1 MHIVTSTD
9 ILLPCAEDMGAW
21 SVIACDQ
28 FTSEPEYWVAA
39 EARAAEKPSTLS
51 LMLPEAWLHTAR
63 ADGADGRI
71 ADTMRRY
78 LAEGVFQTV
87 PDSFIYVERTLSDGR
102 VRRGL
107 IAALDLEQ
115 YDFTGT
121 QRTSVRSTEGTVE
134 ERLPPRVNIRRSA
147 PLEMPHTL
155 LLMDDRTDSVLSL
168 AEKAKDTL
176 EKVYDFD
183 LMLGGGHIAGWR
195 VSGETKAAVQSALD
209 ALDNAALQREKYGD
223 AAENGKLTFAVGDG
237 NHSLAAAKRF
247 WEEKRETLPENER
260 ETDPAR
266 FALVE
271 IENIHEPSLDFE
283 PIHRVIFDTDTS
295 AFAAEFTAHR
305 TEWEAEDKTLGERV
319 AAAESFCRAYI
330 AAHGAYIAAH
340 GGYID
345 YIHGD
350 DTACS
355 LGEKPNCAAV
365 LLPPVEKSG
374 LFLSVLKNG
383 ALPKK
388 SFSMGNARDKRY
400 YLECRKIR

>member
-28 FTSEPEYWVAA
+28 FTSEPEYWAAA

-78 LAEGVFQTV
+78 LAKGVFQTV

-107 IAALDLEQ
+107 VAALDLEQ

-247 WEEKRETLPENER
+247 WEEKRKTLPENER

-330 AAHGAYIAAH
+330 AAHG
-340 GGYID
+340 GYID

-350 DTACS
+350 DTARS
-355 LGEKPNCAAV
+355 FGEKPNCAAV

>member
-1 MHIVTSTD
+1 MHIVSSTD
-9 ILLPCAEDMGAW
+9 ILLPRAEDMGAW

-28 FTSEPEYWVAA
+28 FTSEPEYWAAA

-107 IAALDLEQ
+107 VAALDLEQ

-134 ERLPPRVNIRRSA
+134 ERLPPRVNIRRGA

-168 AEKAKDTL
+168 AEKAKDAL

-209 ALDNAALQREKYGD
+209 ALDNAALQRGKYGD

-260 ETDPAR
+260 EIDPAR

-330 AAHGAYIAAH
+330 AAHG
-340 GGYID
+340 GYID

-350 DTACS
+350 DTARS
-355 LGEKPNCAAV
+355 LGEKRNCAAV

>member
-28 FTSEPEYWVAA
+28 FTSEPEYWAAA

-102 VRRGL
+102 FRRGL
-107 IAALDLEQ
+107 VAALDLEQ

-121 QRTSVRSTEGTVE
+121 QRASVRSTEGTVE
-134 ERLPPRVNIRRSA
+134 ERLPPRVNIRRGA

-283 PIHRVIFDTDTS
+283 PIHRVLFDTDTS
-295 AFAAEFTAHR
+295 AFAAEFTARR

-330 AAHGAYIAAH
+330 AAHG
-340 GGYID
+340 GYID

-350 DTACS
+350 DTARS

>member
-9 ILLPCAEDMGAW
+9 VLLPRAEDMGAW

-28 FTSEPEYWVAA
+28 FTSEPEYWAAA

-63 ADGADGRI
+63 AEGADARI

-78 LAEGVFQTV
+78 LAEGVFQTI
-87 PDSFIYVERTLSDGR
+87 PDSFIYVERTLPDGR
-102 VRRGL
+102 IRRGL
-107 IAALDLEQ
+107 VAALNLEQ
-115 YDFTGT
+115 YDFTGRL
-121 QRTSVRSTEGTVE
+121 QTSVRSTEGTVE

-168 AEKAKDTL
+168 AEKAKDAL

-209 ALDNAALQREKYGD
+209 SLDNAALQREKYGD
-223 AAENGKLTFAVGDG
+223 AAKNGKLTFAVGDG

-247 WEEKRETLPENER
+247 WEEKREALPENER
-260 ETDPAR
+260 QTDSAR

-295 AFAAEFTAHR
+295 AFASALTAHR
-305 TEWEAEDKTLGERV
+305 AEWEAKDKTLGERV
-319 AAAESFCRAYI
+319 AAAESFCRAYT
-330 AAHGAYIAAH
+330 AAH

-350 DTACS
+350 DTARA
-355 LGEKPNCAAV
+355 LGEKPNSAAV
-365 LLPPVEKSG
+365 LLPTVEKSG

>member
-9 ILLPCAEDMGAW
+9 ILLPRAEDMGAW

-28 FTSEPEYWVAA
+28 FTSEPDYWAAA
-39 EARAAEKPSTLS
+39 EERAAKKPSTLS

-63 ADGADGRI
+63 AEGADGRI
-71 ADTMRRY
+71 AGTMRRY
-78 LAEGVFQTV
+78 LAEDVFQTV
-87 PDSFIYVERTLSDGR
+87 PDSFIYVERTLPDGR
-102 VRRGL
+102 IRRGL
-107 IAALDLEQ
+107 VAALDLEQ

-134 ERLPPRVNIRRSA
+134 ERLPPRVNIRRGA

-176 EKVYDFD
+176 EKVYDFE
-183 LMLGGGHIAGWR
+183 LMLGGGRIAGWR

-223 AAENGKLTFAVGDG
+223 AAENGKLAFAVGAG

-247 WEEKRETLPENER
+247 WKEKRETLPESER
-260 ETDPAR
+260 LADPAR

-295 AFAAEFTAHR
+295 AFASELAAHR
-305 TEWEAEDKTLGERV
+305 TEWEAKDKTLGERV

-330 AAHGAYIAAH
+330 AVH

-350 DTACS
+350 DTARA

-374 LFLSVLKNG
+374 LFVSVLKNG

>member
-28 FTSEPEYWVAA
+28 FTSEPEYWAAA

-107 IAALDLEQ
+107 VAALDLEQ

-134 ERLPPRVNIRRSA
+134 ERLPPRVNIRRGA

-176 EKVYDFD
+176 EKVYDFG

-295 AFAAEFTAHR
+295 AFAAEITAHR

-330 AAHGAYIAAH
+330 AAHG
-340 GGYID
+340 GYID

-350 DTACS
+350 DTARS

>member
-1 MHIVTSTD
+1 MHIVSSTD
-9 ILLPCAEDMGAW
+9 ILLPRTEDMGAW

-28 FTSEPEYWVAA
+28 FTSEPEYWAAA
-39 EARAAEKPSTLS
+39 EQRAAEKPSALS

-63 ADGADGRI
+63 AAGADGRI
-71 ADTMRRY
+71 AETMRQY
-78 LAEGVFQTV
+78 LADGVFQTI
-87 PDSFIYVERTLSDGR
+87 PDSFIYVERTLPDGR

-107 IAALDLEQ
+107 VAALDLEQ

-121 QRTSVRSTEGTVE
+121 QHASVRSTEGTVE
-134 ERLPPRVNIRRSA
+134 ERLPPRVSIRREA

-155 LLMDDRTDSVLSL
+155 LLMDDRTDSVLSP
-168 AEKAKDTL
+168 AEKAKDAL

-195 VSGETKAAVQSALD
+195 VSGEAKTAVQSALD
-209 ALDNAALQREKYGD
+209 ALDNAALQREKYG
-223 AAENGKLTFAVGDG
+223 AAAAGGKLTFAVGDG

-247 WEEKRETLPENER
+247 WEEKRDTLPENER
-260 ETDPAR
+260 QSDPAR

-271 IENIHEPSLDFE
+271 LENIHEPSLDFE
-283 PIHRVIFDTDTS
+283 PIHRVIFDTDNS
-295 AFAAEFTAHR
+295 AFAAELAAHR
-305 TEWEAEDKTLGERV
+305 AEWEAKDKTLGERV
-319 AAAESFCRAYI
+319 AAADSFCRVYT
-330 AAHGAYIAAH
+330 AAH

-350 DTACS
+350 DTARS
-355 LGEKPNCAAV
+355 LGAKPGCAAV
-365 LLPPVEKSG
+365 LLPPVEKNG

-388 SFSMGNARDKRY
+388 SFSMGTARDKRY

>member
-28 FTSEPEYWVAA
+28 FTSEPEYWAAA

-51 LMLPEAWLHTAR
+51 LMLPEAWLHTVR

-107 IAALDLEQ
+107 VAALDLEQ

-121 QRTSVRSTEGTVE
+121 QRASVRSTEGTVE
-134 ERLPPRVNIRRSA
+134 ERLPPRVNIRRGA

-283 PIHRVIFDTDTS
+283 PIHRVIFDTDTT

-330 AAHGAYIAAH
+330 AAHG
-340 GGYID
+340 GYID

-350 DTACS
+350 DTARS

-374 LFLSVLKNG
+374 LFVSVLKNG

>member
-9 ILLPCAEDMGAW
+9 ILLPRAEDMGAW

-28 FTSEPEYWVAA
+28 FTSEPEYWAAA

-78 LAEGVFQTV
+78 LAEGIFQTV

-107 IAALDLEQ
+107 VAALDLEQ
-115 YDFTGT
+115 YDFTGM
-121 QRTSVRSTEGTVE
+121 QRASVRSTEGTVE

-176 EKVYDFD
+176 EEVYDFD

-305 TEWEAEDKTLGERV
+305 TEWEAEEKTLGERV

-330 AAHGAYIAAH
+330 AAHG
-340 GGYID
+340 GYID

-350 DTACS
+350 DTARS
-355 LGEKPNCAAV
+355 LGGKPNCAAV
-365 LLPPVEKSG
+365 LLPPVKKSG

>member
-9 ILLPCAEDMGAW
+9 ILLPRAEDMGAW

-28 FTSEPEYWVAA
+28 FTSEPEYWAAA

-107 IAALDLEQ
+107 VAALDLEQ

-330 AAHGAYIAAH
+330 AAHG
-340 GGYID
+340 GYID

-350 DTACS
+350 DTARS
-355 LGEKPNCAAV
+355 FGEKPNCVAV

>member
-28 FTSEPEYWVAA
+28 FTSEPEYWA
-39 EARAAEKPSTLS
+39 EAEKRAAEKPSALS

-63 ADGADGRI
+63 ADGADARI
-71 ADTMRRY
+71 AETMRRY
-78 LAEGVFQTV
+78 LAEGVFQTI
-87 PDSFIYVERTLSDGR
+87 PDSFIYVERMLPDGR
-102 VRRGL
+102 IRRGL

-115 YDFTGT
+115 YDFTGKLSA
-121 QRTSVRSTEGTVE
+121 SVRSTEGTVE
-134 ERLPPRVNIRRSA
+134 ERLPPRVNIRRGA

-168 AEKAKDTL
+168 AEKAKDVL

-195 VSGETKAAVQSALD
+195 VSGGTKAAVQSALD
-209 ALDNAALQREKYGD
+209 SLDNAALQRGKYGD
-223 AAENGKLTFAVGDG
+223 AAQNGKLTFAVGDG

-247 WEEKRETLPENER
+247 WEEKREMLPENEQ

-295 AFAAEFTAHR
+295 AFAAGLAAHR
-305 TEWEAEDKTLGERV
+305 AEWETKDKTLGERV
-319 AAAESFCRAYI
+319 AAAESFCRAYT
-330 AAHGAYIAAH
+330 AAH

-350 DTACS
+350 DTARA
-355 LGEKPNCAAV
+355 LGEKPNCAGV

-400 YLECRKIR
+400 YLECRRIR

>member
-9 ILLPCAEDMGAW
+9 ILLPRAEDMGAW

-28 FTSEPEYWVAA
+28 FTSEPEYWAAA

-51 LMLPEAWLHTAR
+51 LMLPEAWLHTER

-107 IAALDLEQ
+107 VAALDLEQ

-121 QRTSVRSTEGTVE
+121 QHTSVRTEGTVE

-283 PIHRVIFDTDTS
+283 PIHRVIFDTDAS

-330 AAHGAYIAAH
+330 AAHG
-340 GGYID
+340 GYID
-345 YIHGD
+345 FIHGD
-350 DTACS
+350 DTARA

>member
-9 ILLPCAEDMGAW
+9 ILLPRAEDMGAW

-28 FTSEPEYWVAA
+28 FTSEPEYWAAA

-107 IAALDLEQ
+107 VAALDLEQ

-283 PIHRVIFDTDTS
+283 PIHRVIFNTDTS

-319 AAAESFCRAYI
+319 AAAAESFCR
-330 AAHGAYIAAH
+330 AYIAAH

-350 DTACS
+350 DTARS

>member
-9 ILLPCAEDMGAW
+9 ILLPRAEDMGAW

-28 FTSEPEYWVAA
+28 FTSEPEYWAAA

-78 LAEGVFQTV
+78 LAEGVFQTI
-87 PDSFIYVERTLSDGR
+87 PDSFIYVERTLPDGR
-102 VRRGL
+102 IRRGL

-115 YDFTGT
+115 YDFTGKLSA
-121 QRTSVRSTEGTVE
+121 SVRSTEGTVE
-134 ERLPPRVNIRRSA
+134 ERLPPRVNIRRGA

-209 ALDNAALQREKYGD
+209 ALDNAALQREKYDD

-260 ETDPAR
+260 EADPAR

-305 TEWEAEDKTLGERV
+305 KEWEAEDKTLGERV

-330 AAHGAYIAAH
+330 AAHG
-340 GGYID
+340 GYID

-350 DTACS
+350 DTARS

>member
-28 FTSEPEYWVAA
+28 FTSEPEYWAAA

-51 LMLPEAWLHTAR
+51 LMLPEAWLHTVR

-107 IAALDLEQ
+107 VAALDLEQ

-121 QRTSVRSTEGTVE
+121 QRARVRSPEGTVE
-134 ERLPPRVNIRRSA
+134 ERLPPRVNIRRGA

-209 ALDNAALQREKYGD
+209 ALDNAPLQREKYGD

-283 PIHRVIFDTDTS
+283 PIHRVIFDTDTT

-330 AAHGAYIAAH
+330 AAHG
-340 GGYID
+340 GYID

-350 DTACS
+350 DTARS
-355 LGEKPNCAAV
+355 LGEKPSCAAV

>member
-9 ILLPCAEDMGAW
+9 ILLPRAEDMGAW

-28 FTSEPEYWVAA
+28 FTSEPEYWAAA

-87 PDSFIYVERTLSDGR
+87 PDSCIYVERTLSDGR

-107 IAALDLEQ
+107 VAALDLEQ

-134 ERLPPRVNIRRSA
+134 ERLPPRVNIRRGA

-330 AAHGAYIAAH
+330 AAHG
-340 GGYID
+340 GYID

-350 DTACS
+350 DTARS
-355 LGEKPNCAAV
+355 LGEKPNCAGRKERAFPFRTQKRRSAEKELFHGQRTGQA
-365 LLPPVEKSG
+365 LLSRMPEDP
-374 LFLSVLKNG
+374 LKQ
-383 ALPKK
+383 LH
-388 SFSMGNARDKRY
+388 
-400 YLECRKIR
+400 IT

>member
-28 FTSEPEYWVAA
+28 FTSEPEYWAAA

-107 IAALDLEQ
+107 VAALDLEQ

-176 EKVYDFD
+176 EKVYDFE
-183 LMLGGGHIAGWR
+183 LMLGGGRIAGWR

-247 WEEKRETLPENER
+247 WEEKRETLPESER
-260 ETDPAR
+260 LADPAR

-295 AFAAEFTAHR
+295 AFASELAAHR

-319 AAAESFCRAYI
+319 AAAESFCC
-330 AAHGAYIAAH
+330 AYIAAH

-350 DTACS
+350 DTARS

>member
-9 ILLPCAEDMGAW
+9 ILLPRTEDMGAW

-28 FTSEPEYWVAA
+28 FTSEPEYWAAA
-39 EARAAEKPSTLS
+39 EARAAGKPSTLS

-63 ADGADGRI
+63 AEGADGRI

-107 IAALDLEQ
+107 VAALDLEQ

-121 QRTSVRSTEGTVE
+121 QRASVRSTEGTVE

-168 AEKAKDTL
+168 AEKEKDTL

-260 ETDPAR
+260 EADPAR

-283 PIHRVIFDTDTS
+283 PIHRVLFDTDTS
-295 AFAAEFTAHR
+295 AFAAEFTARR

-330 AAHGAYIAAH
+330 AAHG
-340 GGYID
+340 GYID

-350 DTACS
+350 DTARS

>member
-9 ILLPCAEDMGAW
+9 ILLPRAEDMGAW

-28 FTSEPEYWVAA
+28 FTSEPEYWAAA

-107 IAALDLEQ
+107 VAALDLEQ

-121 QRTSVRSTEGTVE
+121 QRASVRSTEGTVE
-134 ERLPPRVNIRRSA
+134 ERLPPRVNIRRGAS
-147 PLEMPHTL
+147 LEMPHTL

-260 ETDPAR
+260 EADPAR

-283 PIHRVIFDTDTS
+283 PIHRVLFDTDTS
-295 AFAAEFTAHR
+295 AFAAEFTARR

-330 AAHGAYIAAH
+330 AAHG
-340 GGYID
+340 GYID

-350 DTACS
+350 DTARS

>member
-1 MHIVTSTD
+1 MHIVSSTD
-9 ILLPCAEDMGAW
+9 ILLPRSADMSAW

-28 FTSEPEYWVAA
+28 FTAEPEYWASAERCAA
-39 EARAAEKPSTLS
+39 DKPSTLS
-51 LMLPEAWLHTAR
+51 LMLPEAWLHSAR
-63 ADGADGRI
+63 ADGADERI
-71 ADTMRRY
+71 AGAMRRY
-78 LAEGVFQTV
+78 LAENVFRTV
-87 PDSFIYVERTLSDGR
+87 PDSFIYVERTLPDGR
-102 VRRGL
+102 LRRGL
-107 IAALDLEQ
+107 VAALDLEQ

-121 QRTSVRSTEGTVE
+121 QHASIRSTEGTVE
-134 ERLPPRVNIRRSA
+134 ERLPPRVSIRRTA

-155 LLMDDRTDSVLSL
+155 LLMDDRVDTVLSL
-168 AEKAKDTL
+168 PERAKDRL

-195 VSGETKAAVQSALD
+195 VIGETKTAVQAALD
-209 ALDNAALQREKYGD
+209 ALDNAALQREKYGA

-247 WEEKRETLPENER
+247 WEEKREALPENER
-260 ETDPAR
+260 RTDPAR

-283 PIHRVIFDTDTS
+283 PIHRVIFETDT
-295 AFAAEFTAHR
+295 APFAAALATHR
-305 TEWEAEDKTLGERV
+305 AEWEDPEKTLGERV
-319 AAAESFCRAYI
+319 AAAESFCRAYT
-330 AAHGAYIAAH
+330 AAH

-350 DTACS
+350 DTARA
-355 LGEKPNCAAV
+355 LGEKPGCAAV
-365 LLPPVEKSG
+365 LLPPVDKSG

-400 YLECRKIR
+400 YLECRNIR

>member
-9 ILLPCAEDMGAW
+9 ILLPRAEDMGAW

-28 FTSEPEYWVAA
+28 FTSEPEYWAAA

-107 IAALDLEQ
+107 VAALDLEQ

-134 ERLPPRVNIRRSA
+134 ERLPPRVNIRRGA

-319 AAAESFCRAYI
+319 AAAERFCR
-330 AAHGAYIAAH
+330 AYIAAH

-350 DTACS
+350 DTARA
-355 LGEKPNCAAV
+355 LGEKRNCAAV

>member
-9 ILLPCAEDMGAW
+9 ILLPRAEDMGAW

-28 FTSEPEYWVAA
+28 FTSEPEYWAAA

-102 VRRGL
+102 IRRGL
-107 IAALDLEQ
+107 VAALDLEQ

-121 QRTSVRSTEGTVE
+121 QRASVRSTEGTVE
-134 ERLPPRVNIRRSA
+134 ERLPPRVNIRRGA

-223 AAENGKLTFAVGDG
+223 AVENGKLTFAVGDG
-237 NHSLAAAKRF
+237 NHSLAAAKWF

-283 PIHRVIFDTDTS
+283 PIHRVIFDTDAS

-305 TEWEAEDKTLGERV
+305 TEWEAKDKTLGERV

-330 AAHGAYIAAH
+330 AAHG
-340 GGYID
+340 GYID

-350 DTACS
+350 DTARS

-365 LLPPVEKSG
+365 LLLPVEKSG

>member
-9 ILLPCAEDMGAW
+9 ILLPRAEDMGAW

-28 FTSEPEYWVAA
+28 FTSEPEYWAAA

-102 VRRGL
+102 ARRGL
-107 IAALDLEQ
+107 VAALDLEQ

-121 QRTSVRSTEGTVE
+121 QRASVRSTEGTVE
-134 ERLPPRVNIRRSA
+134 ERLPPRVNIRRGA

-247 WEEKRETLPENER
+247 WEEKRETLPESER
-260 ETDPAR
+260 LADPAR

-330 AAHGAYIAAH
+330 AAHG
-340 GGYID
+340 GYID

-374 LFLSVLKNG
+374 LFLTVLKNG

>member
-28 FTSEPEYWVAA
+28 FTSEPEYWAAA

-102 VRRGL
+102 IRRGL
-107 IAALDLEQ
+107 VAALDLEQ

-121 QRTSVRSTEGTVE
+121 QRASVRSTEGTVE
-134 ERLPPRVNIRRSA
+134 ERLPPRVNIRRGA

-295 AFAAEFTAHR
+295 AFAAEFTARR

-330 AAHGAYIAAH
+330 AAHG
-340 GGYID
+340 GYID

-350 DTACS
+350 DTARS

>member
-28 FTSEPEYWVAA
+28 FTSEPEYWAAA

-51 LMLPEAWLHTAR
+51 LMLPEAWLHTVR

-107 IAALDLEQ
+107 VAALDLEQ

-121 QRTSVRSTEGTVE
+121 QRASVRSTEGTVE
-134 ERLPPRVNIRRSA
+134 ERLPPRVNIRRGA

-271 IENIHEPSLDFE
+271 IENIHEPSLDLE
-283 PIHRVIFDTDTS
+283 PIHRVIFDTDTT

-330 AAHGAYIAAH
+330 AAHG
-340 GGYID
+340 GYID

-350 DTACS
+350 DTARS

>member
-28 FTSEPEYWVAA
+28 FTSEPEYWAAA

-102 VRRGL
+102 IRRGL
-107 IAALDLEQ
+107 VAALDLEQ

-121 QRTSVRSTEGTVE
+121 QRASVRSTEGTVE
-134 ERLPPRVNIRRSA
+134 ERLPPRVNIRRGA

-176 EKVYDFD
+176 EKVYDFG

-223 AAENGKLTFAVGDG
+223 VAENGKLTFAVGDG

-295 AFAAEFTAHR
+295 AFAAEFTARR

-330 AAHGAYIAAH
+330 AAHG
-340 GGYID
+340 GYID

-350 DTACS
+350 DTARS

>member
-9 ILLPCAEDMGAW
+9 ILLPRAEDMGAW

-28 FTSEPEYWVAA
+28 FTSEPDYWAAA
-39 EARAAEKPSTLS
+39 EERAAEKPSTLS

-71 ADTMRRY
+71 AGTMRRY
-78 LAEGVFQTV
+78 LAEDVFQTV
-87 PDSFIYVERTLSDGR
+87 PDSFIYVERTLPDGR
-102 VRRGL
+102 IRRGL
-107 IAALDLEQ
+107 VAALDLEQ

-176 EKVYDFD
+176 EKVYDFE
-183 LMLGGGHIAGWR
+183 LMLGGGRIAGWR

-247 WEEKRETLPENER
+247 WEEKRETLPESER
-260 ETDPAR
+260 LADPAR

-330 AAHGAYIAAH
+330 AAHG
-340 GGYID
+340 GYID

-350 DTACS
+350 DTARA
-355 LGEKPNCAAV
+355 LGEKPNCATV

-374 LFLSVLKNG
+374 LFVSVLKNG

>member
-1 MHIVTSTD
+1 MKPTTCFAPAH
-9 ILLPCAEDMGAW
+9 ILLPSEQMPLEQWGC
-21 SVIACDQ
+21 IACDQ
-28 FTSEPEYWVAA
+28 FTSDRSYWQRAEETAA
-39 EARAAEKPSTLS
+39 GAPSTLN
-51 LMLPEAWLHTAR
+51 LILPEVYLEDGDADAR
-63 ADGADGRI
+63 VEKIHETMQDYAQNVLTRAVDG
-71 ADTMRRY
+71 
-78 LAEGVFQTV
+78 
-87 PDSFIYVERTLSDGR
+87 FIYVERTLSDGR

-107 IAALDLEQ
+107 VAALDLEQ

-121 QRTSVRSTEGTVE
+121 HRASVRSTEGTVE

-209 ALDNAALQREKYGD
+209 ALDNTALQREKYGD

-305 TEWEAEDKTLGERV
+305 TEWEAKDKTLGERV

-330 AAHGAYIAAH
+330 AAHG
-340 GGYID
+340 GYID

-350 DTACS
+350 DTARA

>member
-9 ILLPCAEDMGAW
+9 ILLPRAEDMGAW

-28 FTSEPEYWVAA
+28 FTSEPEYWAAA

-107 IAALDLEQ
+107 VAALDLEQ

-121 QRTSVRSTEGTVE
+121 QRASVRSTEGTVE
-134 ERLPPRVNIRRSA
+134 ERLPPRVNIRRGA

-247 WEEKRETLPENER
+247 WEEKREALPENER

-283 PIHRVIFDTDTS
+283 PIHRVIFDTDAS

-305 TEWEAEDKTLGERV
+305 TEWEAKDKTLGERV

-330 AAHGAYIAAH
+330 AAHG
-340 GGYID
+340 GYID

-350 DTACS
+350 DTARS
-355 LGEKPNCAAV
+355 FGEKPNCAAV
-365 LLPPVEKSG
+365 LLLPVEKSG